1 VLTKNGGLS
10 RLYFKQKKGVVMM
23 KKIVPLG
30 FVLAATLVSPA
41 LAGTTIFTGDTTGA
55 PTYNRPIAGTP
66 PTTLSGIGSAVRYVV
81 TPFTVSVSGNYNFFN
96 ATGYDSYLGIHRNA
110 FSPANG
116 LLNAIA
122 YNDDFN
128 GTLDGGFANLALLAG
143 VSYFAISTG
152 FDSPDFGAFSLT
164 VNGPGNIV
172 RIGGGGGVPEPATW
186 AMLIFGFAGIGAAL
200 RRRRSA
206 GIAATV

>member
-1 VLTKNGGLS
+1 
-10 RLYFKQKKGVVMM
+10 M
-23 KKIVPLG
+23 KK
-30 FVLAATLVSPA
+30 LAALALALSATLVSPA
-41 LAGTTIFTGDTTGA
+41 IAGTTIFTGTTAGA
-55 PTYNRPIAGTP
+55 PTYNRP
-66 PTTLSGIGSAVRYVV
+66 LSGIPPTGLSAVGTAVRFAV

-96 ATGYDSYLGIHRNA
+96 STAYDSFLVIHRNA
-110 FSPANG
+110 FVPATG

-122 YNDDFN
+122 ANDDFN
-128 GTLDGGFANLALLAG
+128 GTLNGGFSNLALLAG

-164 VNGPGNIV
+164 VSGPGNIV
-172 RIGGGGGVPEPATW
+172 GGGVGGGGGGVPEPATW

-206 GIAATV
+206 GEAVTA